1 MLRVALRPRFLGMLA
16 LMVVA
21 TLVCGLLATWQWD
34 RAHQVITDQ
43 AAEPAQLGD
52 IRGVLEV
59 GDPVT
64 NEIAGEFVTARGSFV
79 PGEQV
84 LVPGRN
90 IDDTEAVLVISSL
103 LVDVDDGTQA
113 RLPVARGWLPATD
126 VTDAEGR
133 IDSALAPAAPQ
144 GEIEISG
151 QLEASEAAS
160 GGVDEGVVREIA
172 TPLLV
177 NEWGSPM
184 YSGYLSLSEPSGTL
198 QALPEA
204 ESDFS
209 RGLNWQ
215 NIGYSF
221 QWVIFGGFFLY
232 LWWRSVRATY
242 LDEVADRREAMQKL
256 LGEEES
262 RPSGEEEPRPSGG
275 DDPAHSRTPAVAMT
289 TGPPSD
295 KDV

>member
-16 LMVVA
+16 LMVAA
-21 TLVCGLLATWQWD
+21 TVVCGLLATWQWD
-34 RAHQVITDQ
+34 RAHQVLTDQ

-64 NEIAGEFVTARGSFV
+64 NEIAGETVTATGSFV
-79 PGEQV
+79 PGEQL

-90 IDDTEAVLVISSL
+90 VEGTEAVLVISSL
-103 LVDVDDGTQA
+103 LVELDDGTSA
-113 RLPVARGWLPATD
+113 RLPVARGWLPAAD

-133 IDSALAPAAPQ
+133 IDPALVPAAPQ

-151 QLEASEAAS
+151 RLEASEAAS
-160 GGVDEGVVREIA
+160 GGVEGSVVREIA

-177 NEWGSPM
+177 NEWGTPM
-184 YSGYLSLSEPSGTL
+184 YAGYVSLDEPVGAL
-198 QALPEA
+198 RALPAA

-221 QWVIFGGFFLY
+221 QWVIFGGFFLF

-242 LDEVADRREAMQKL
+242 LDEAAERREAMQKL
-256 LGEEES
+256 LGE
-262 RPSGEEEPRPSGG
+262 
-275 DDPAHSRTPAVAMT
+275 DDPAPSRTTAVET
-289 TGPPSD
+289 TTVPHPD

>member
-16 LMVVA
+16 LMVAA
-21 TLVCGLLATWQWD
+21 TVVCGLLATWQWD
-34 RAHQVITDQ
+34 RAHQAITSQ
-43 AAEPAQLGD
+43 AAGPEQLGD

-64 NEIAGEFVTARGSFV
+64 NALSGQDVTATGSYV

-84 LVPGRN
+84 LVPSRN
-90 IDDTEAVLVISSL
+90 IGGTPAVLVVSSL
-103 LVDVDDGTQA
+103 MVDLEDGSQA
-113 RLPVARGWLPATD
+113 RLPVARGWLPEAD
-126 VTDAEGR
+126 VTGADGQ
-133 IDSALAPAAPQ
+133 IDPDLAPSAPQ

-151 QLEASEAAS
+151 RLEASESAT
-160 GGVDEGVVREIA
+160 GGVEGGVASEIA

-184 YSGYLSLSEPSGTL
+184 FSGYVSVSDPSGPL
-198 QALPEA
+198 RPLPAA

-221 QWVIFGGFFLY
+221 QWVLFGGFFLY
-232 LWWRSVRATY
+232 LWWRSVRATH
-242 LDEVADRREAMQKL
+242 LDEVADRRRAMQDL
-256 LGEEES
+256 LGDD
-262 RPSGEEEPRPSGG
+262 EPDAG
-275 DDPAHSRTPAVAMT
+275 DPAGTIPSSAVAAT
-289 TGPPSD
+289 TAPSSD

>member
-16 LMVVA
+16 LMVAA
-21 TLVCGLLATWQWD
+21 TVVCGLLATWQWD
-34 RAHQVITDQ
+34 RAHQVLTDQ

-64 NEIAGEFVTARGSFV
+64 NEIVGETVTATGSFV
-79 PGEQV
+79 PGEQL
-84 LVPGRN
+84 LVPGRK
-90 IDDTEAVLVISSL
+90 IEGTEAVLVISAL
-103 LVDVDDGTQA
+103 RVELDDGTSA
-113 RLPVARGWLPATD
+113 RLPVARGWLPAAE
-126 VTDAEGR
+126 VTDADGR
-133 IDSALAPAAPQ
+133 IDPALVPAAPQ

-151 QLEASEAAS
+151 RLEASEAAS
-160 GGVDEGVVREIA
+160 GGVEGSVVREIA

-177 NEWGSPM
+177 NEWGAPM
-184 YSGYLSLSEPSGTL
+184 YAGYVSLDEPVGALRTL
-198 QALPEA
+198 PAA

-221 QWVIFGGFFLY
+221 QWVIFGGFFLF
-232 LWWRSVRATY
+232 LWWRSVRATH
-242 LDEVADRREAMQKL
+242 LDEVAERREAMQKL
-256 LGEEES
+256 LGD
-262 RPSGEEEPRPSGG
+262 
-275 DDPAHSRTPAVAMT
+275 DDPAASRTPAVET
-289 TGPPSD
+289 TTVPHPD

>member
-16 LMVVA
+16 LMIVA
-21 TLVCGLLATWQWD
+21 TLACGLLATWQWD

-52 IRGVLEV
+52 IRGVLAV

-64 NEIAGEFVTARGSFV
+64 NEMAGEIVTVTGSFV
-79 PGEQV
+79 PGEQI
-84 LVPGRN
+84 LVPGRK
-90 IDDTEAVLVISSL
+90 IGGTPAVLVISSL
-103 LVDVDDGTQA
+103 LVDQGDGTRA
-113 RLPVARGWLPATD
+113 RLPVARGWLPAAE
-126 VTDAEGR
+126 VTDADGR
-133 IDSALAPAAPQ
+133 LAPALVPEAPQ

-160 GGVDEGVVREIA
+160 GGVDGAVAREIA
-172 TPLLV
+172 TPMLV

-184 YSGYLSLSEPSGTL
+184 YSGYVSLAEPSGTL
-198 QALPEA
+198 RTLPEA

-221 QWVIFGGFFLY
+221 QWVAFGGFFLF
-232 LWWRSVRATY
+232 LWWRSVRATH
-242 LDEVADRREAMQKL
+242 LDEVADRREAMQEL
-256 LGEEES
+256 LGE
-262 RPSGEEEPRPSGG
+262 
-275 DDPAHSRTPAVAMT
+275 DDPLPTRSPAVVT
-289 TGPPSD
+289 TTAPPSD

>member
-16 LMVVA
+16 LMVAA
-21 TLVCGLLATWQWD
+21 TVVCGLLATWQWD
-34 RAHQVITDQ
+34 RAHQVLTDQ

-64 NEIAGEFVTARGSFV
+64 NEIAGETVTATGSFV
-79 PGEQV
+79 PGEQL

-90 IDDTEAVLVISSL
+90 VEGTEAVLVISSL
-103 LVDVDDGTQA
+103 RVELDDGTSA
-113 RLPVARGWLPATD
+113 RLPVARGWLPAAD

-133 IDSALAPAAPQ
+133 IDPALVPAAPQ

-151 QLEASEAAS
+151 RLEASEAAS
-160 GGVDEGVVREIA
+160 GGVEGSVVREIA

-177 NEWGSPM
+177 NEWGTPM
-184 YSGYLSLSEPSGTL
+184 YAGYVSLDEPVGAL
-198 QALPEA
+198 RALPAA

-221 QWVIFGGFFLY
+221 QWVIFGGFFLF

-242 LDEVADRREAMQKL
+242 LDEAAERREAMQKL
-256 LGEEES
+256 LGE
-262 RPSGEEEPRPSGG
+262 
-275 DDPAHSRTPAVAMT
+275 DDPAPSRTTAVET
-289 TGPPSD
+289 TTVPHPD

>member
-16 LMVVA
+16 LMVAA
-21 TLVCGLLATWQWD
+21 TVVCGLLATWQWD
-34 RAHQVITDQ
+34 RAHQVLTDQ

-64 NEIAGEFVTARGSFV
+64 NEIAGETVTATGSFV
-79 PGEQV
+79 PGEQL

-90 IDDTEAVLVISSL
+90 VEGTEAVLVISSL
-103 LVDVDDGTQA
+103 LVELDDGTSA
-113 RLPVARGWLPATD
+113 RLPVARGWLPAAE
-126 VTDAEGR
+126 VTDADGR
-133 IDSALAPAAPQ
+133 IDPALVPAAPQ

-151 QLEASEAAS
+151 RLEASEAAS
-160 GGVDEGVVREIA
+160 GGVEGSVVREIA

-177 NEWGSPM
+177 NEWGAPM
-184 YSGYLSLSEPSGTL
+184 YAGYVSLDEPVGAL
-198 QALPEA
+198 RALPAA

-221 QWVIFGGFFLY
+221 QWVIFGGFFLF

-242 LDEVADRREAMQKL
+242 LDEAAERREAMQKL
-256 LGEEES
+256 LGE
-262 RPSGEEEPRPSGG
+262 
-275 DDPAHSRTPAVAMT
+275 DDPAPFRTTAVET
-289 TGPPSD
+289 TTVPHPD

>member
-16 LMVVA
+16 LMVAA
-21 TLVCGLLATWQWD
+21 TVVCGLLATWQWD
-34 RAHQVITDQ
+34 RAHQVLTDQ

-64 NEIAGEFVTARGSFV
+64 NEIAGETVTATGSFV
-79 PGEQV
+79 PGEQL

-90 IDDTEAVLVISSL
+90 VEGTEAVLVISSL
-103 LVDVDDGTQA
+103 RVELDDGTSA
-113 RLPVARGWLPATD
+113 RLPVARGWLPAAE
-126 VTDAEGR
+126 VTDADGR
-133 IDSALAPAAPQ
+133 IDPALVPAAPQ

-151 QLEASEAAS
+151 RLEASEAAS
-160 GGVDEGVVREIA
+160 GGVEGSVVREIA

-177 NEWGSPM
+177 NEWGAPM
-184 YSGYLSLSEPSGTL
+184 YAGYVSLDEPVGAL
-198 QALPEA
+198 RALPAA

-221 QWVIFGGFFLY
+221 QWVIFGGFFLF

-242 LDEVADRREAMQKL
+242 LDEAAERREAMQKL
-256 LGEEES
+256 LGE
-262 RPSGEEEPRPSGG
+262 
-275 DDPAHSRTPAVAMT
+275 DDPAPSRTTAVET
-289 TGPPSD
+289 TTVPHPD